1 MYLNSVTLS
10 RTILPIWLF
19 GEKQSHAAHN
29 ATFPKPEGY
38 RCAMN
43 ADLIAAMRGR
53 VDKCRRLADMVH
65 QPEVR
70 EILLQMAADGDAD
83 IARLEAEASTPAIQI
98 DLPRQS

>member
-10 RTILPIWLF
+10 RSILPIWLL
-19 GEKQSHAAHN
+19 GEKQPHASHN

-38 RCAMN
+38 RFAMN

-53 VDKCRRLADMVH
+53 VEKCRRLADMVH

-83 IARLEAEASTPAIQI
+83 IARLEGERAVPTIHIDPA
-98 DLPRQS
+98 RQS